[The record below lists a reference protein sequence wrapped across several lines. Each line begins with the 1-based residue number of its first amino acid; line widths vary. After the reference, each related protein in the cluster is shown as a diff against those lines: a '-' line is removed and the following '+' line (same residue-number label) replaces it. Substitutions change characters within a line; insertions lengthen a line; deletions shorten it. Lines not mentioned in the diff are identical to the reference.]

1 MMNGFAISCLITAI
15 LTMILAIFVILKRG
29 ELNKLWFWTGVSIF
43 LWTIGLFGSVVAK
56 NESVAYLSQRILY
69 IGTILLIPTL
79 TRYVFT
85 LIDFKH
91 KQRKVYLFFIYLFS
105 VSFILLSFSKYFI
118 IRISARNS
126 FGYWPVE
133 TGPIYIL
140 FLIFFSFA
148 FLIDLI
154 LLYLAFVKSS
164 GYKRKQFQYSFYAIL
179 IGLVG
184 GSTNFLLDFNLNA
197 YPIGNFFVSLY
208 VIIMTYAIL
217 KYRLMD
223 IRLVISKSILYFA
236 LIGLVTLAF
245 TSITFITGQVFTGEG
260 VSNTLVTL
268 FISLIIV
275 FGFDPLKRLLARLT
289 DKVFYKDKIDYQEVL
304 RTLGLIIAREIE
316 LKKLFLDLSGSI
328 EKLVKYKGVNF
339 LYKNKITGIFRA
351 IVDENIAIA
360 SNDEIINYIFT
371 NREIIITEELD
382 RKSKELSD
390 SEKIK
395 IAKIVERLD
404 KMKIGLIAPIVSD
417 NEIMAILT
425 IDKKLSGDT
434 FSGEDINLISVLTP
448 QIATALEKS
457 RLYNEIQTFNI
468 NLQAKI
474 EQATKELKQVN
485 IDLETRNK
493 YLTSLQKIS
502 STITRSLDFQEVV
515 SFIATSIKKEMGFG
529 AGVINFVDE
538 KSRTMYIGAMTQDE
552 GINKVISSLPQKPYE
567 YKVSY
572 DDKENIAI
580 RAMHSSNIEKSNF
593 VYDVFRPAITKIQAD
608 QLQKALNIKS
618 VVAIP
623 MYSENKII
631 GSIDFFLYVQLE
643 NIKQA
648 DIEVMKALT
657 DQTGLVIKNL
667 NLYSEI
673 SSKNIELE
681 DANTHLKQLD
691 EAKSEFLSIA
701 SHQLRTPLTGIK
713 GYLSMLV
720 EGDYGKIP
728 GKINDVLKQVFE
740 ASNRMARLVDVFLN
754 VSRIESGRLK
764 LELNGFDLNEL
775 VYRSVKDLTINAN
788 ESDLKLN
795 FKKDNEVYIVKA
807 DSDKIKDVLLNLI
820 DNAIKYTKKGSID
833 VKLSKKDSHAL
844 VEVSDTGIGLE
855 EGDIDKLFNKFSRG
869 QDSTKINT
877 GGSGLG
883 LYVAKKI
890 IDAHGG
896 KIWVESSGK
905 GNGSKFS
912 FTLPLSKV

>member
-1 MMNGFAISCLITAI
+1 
-15 LTMILAIFVILKRG
+15 MIL
-29 ELNKLWFWTGVSIF
+29 
-43 LWTIGLFGSVVAK
+43 
-56 NESVAYLSQRILY
+56 
-69 IGTILLIPTL
+69 
-79 TRYVFT
+79 
-85 LIDFKH
+85 
-91 KQRKVYLFFIYLFS
+91 FIYLAAALNLLLGLLGLFKSKKSFTNIFFGILGILAFLWCLNNIMIGHSSNPIFWLKGAYAFGGLVVATGLVWVLNLCNRRRLLLKSIIIYLCAFFFFFISYVNGLIVGRVDNISAGTFS
-105 VSFILLSFSKYFI
+105 GTTGSLFFLYSLFFFGVSSVIIVTLILNIRKSKGISRQQLILVLMGISLHVLTSILVSFVLPL
-118 IRISARNS
+118 
-126 FGYWPVE
+126 FGYFKLMSLDSPSS
-133 TGPIYIL
+133 L
-140 FLIFFSFA
+140 F
-148 FLIDLI
+148 
-154 LLYLAFVKSS
+154 FVGSIA
-164 GYKRKQFQYSFYAIL
+164 YAI
-179 IGLVG
+179 
-184 GSTNFLLDFNLNA
+184 TR
-197 YPIGNFFVSLY
+197 
-208 VIIMTYAIL
+208 
-217 KYRLMD
+217 YRFMD
-223 IRLVISKSILYFA
+223 IRLVISKSILYFLLTSSVA
-236 LIGLVTLAF
+236 LAF
-245 TSITFITGQVFTGEG
+245 ASITYITGEFFQEEG
-260 VSNTLVTL
+260 VSRIFIILLMSLVVVWG
-268 FISLIIV
+268 I
-275 FGFDPLKRLLARLT
+275 DPLKRLLARLT

-316 LKKLFLDLSGSI
+316 LKKLFLDMSESL
-328 EKLVKYKGVNF
+328 EKFLKCKSVNF
-339 LYKNKITGIFRA
+339 LYKNKTTGIFRA

-371 NREIIITEELD
+371 NREIIITEEFD
-382 RKSKELSD
+382 RKSKELGEE
-390 SEKIK
+390 EKIK

-404 KMKIGLIAPIVSD
+404 KMKIGFVAPIMSD
-417 NEIMAILT
+417 NELTAILT

-515 SFIATSIKKEMGFG
+515 SFIATSIKKEMGFC

-538 KSRTMYIGAMTQDE
+538 KLRTMYIGAMTQDE
-552 GINKVISSLPQKPYE
+552 VIDKVISFLPQKPHE

-593 VYDVFRPAITKIQAD
+593 VYDVFRPAITKTQAD

-631 GSIDFFLYVQLE
+631 GSIDFFLYVESE
-643 NIKQA
+643 NIKQV

-728 GKINDVLKQVFE
+728 SKIDDILKQVFE

-754 VSRIESGRLK
+754 VSRIEAGRLK

-788 ESDLKLN
+788 ELGLKLN
-795 FKKDNEVYIVKA
+795 FKKDNEVYIVRA

-833 VKLSKKDSHAL
+833 IKLSKKDSNAL
-844 VEVSDTGIGLE
+844 VEVSDTGVGLE
-855 EGDIDKLFNKFSRG
+855 EEDIDKLFNKFSRG
-869 QDSTKINT
+869 QDSAKINT

-883 LYVAKKI
+883 LYVAKKV

-905 GNGSKFS
+905 GKGSKFS

>member
-1 MMNGFAISCLITAI
+1 
-15 LTMILAIFVILKRG
+15 MILFIILAAALNLLLGLLVLIRGKRNFTNIFFGVLGILAFLWCFSNLMIGYSREPIFWLKSAYAFG
-29 ELNKLWFWTGVSIF
+29 GLVVSTGLVWVLNLCNKKKLLLKSIIIYTFSLFFFIISYIDGLIVDRVDNISAGTFSGTTGSLFLLYSIF
-43 LWTIGLFGSVVAK
+43 FFGISLTI
-56 NESVAYLSQRILY
+56 I
-69 IGTILLIPTL
+69 I
-79 TRYVFT
+79 T
-85 LIDFKH
+85 LILSIKNSRGILRY
-91 KQRKVYLFFIYLFS
+91 QFILVLIGIS
-105 VSFILLSFSKYFI
+105 LHVLISVLVSFILPLFKYFDLM
-118 IRISARNS
+118 SLDS
-126 FGYWPVE
+126 PSS
-133 TGPIYIL
+133 L
-140 FLIFFSFA
+140 FFIGSMA
-148 FLIDLI
+148 
-154 LLYLAFVKSS
+154 
-164 GYKRKQFQYSFYAIL
+164 YAI
-179 IGLVG
+179 
-184 GSTNFLLDFNLNA
+184 TR
-197 YPIGNFFVSLY
+197 
-208 VIIMTYAIL
+208 
-217 KYRLMD
+217 YRFMD
-223 IRLVISKSILYFA
+223 IRLVISKSILYFL
-236 LIGLVTLAF
+236 LISLVALAF
-245 TSITFITGQVFTGEG
+245 ASITYISGEFFQGEG
-260 VSNTLVTL
+260 VSGIFVTL
-268 FISLIIV
+268 LISLIV
-275 FGFDPLKRLLARLT
+275 VWGLDPLKRLLARLT

-316 LKKLFLDLSGSI
+316 LKKLFFDMSESL
-328 EKLVKYKGVNF
+328 EKLIKCKNVNF
-339 LYKNKITGIFRA
+339 LYKNKTTGIFRG
-351 IVDENIAIA
+351 IRDENIAIA

-390 SEKIK
+390 GEKLQ
-395 IAKIVERLD
+395 IAKIIERLD

-417 NEIMAILT
+417 NEITAILT

-502 STITRSLDFQEVV
+502 STITRSLNFEEVV
-515 SFIATSIKKEMGFG
+515 SFIATSIKKEMGFC
-529 AGVINFVDE
+529 AGVVNFVDD
-538 KSRTMYIGAMTQDE
+538 KSRVMYIGAMTQDDN
-552 GINKVISSLPQKPYE
+552 INKIISSLPKKPHE
-567 YKVSY
+567 YRVSY
-572 DDKENIAI
+572 DDSDNIAI
-580 RAMHSSNIEKSNF
+580 RAMHSSNIEKSNS
-593 VYDVFRPAITKIQAD
+593 VYDVFRPAITKTQAD

-631 GSIDFFLYVQLE
+631 GSIDFFLYVEIE
-643 NIKQA
+643 NIRQA

-681 DANTHLKQLD
+681 DANIHLKQLD

-788 ESDLKLN
+788 EHKLKLN
-795 FKKDNEVYIVKA
+795 FKKDNEVYIVRA

-820 DNAIKYTKKGSID
+820 DNAIKYTKQGSID

-844 VEVSDTGIGLE
+844 VEVIDTGVGLE
-855 EGDIDKLFNKFSRG
+855 QEDIDKLFNKFSRG
-869 QDSTKINT
+869 QDSAKINT

-883 LYVAKKI
+883 LYVAKKV

-905 GNGSKFS
+905 GKGSKFS